1 MILAKFAPYKWLAI
15 GLLFAAVTAW
25 GGLGWYGKAGAER
38 EFAEY
43 QLAASNVIAERL
55 VANSKL
61 EAQART
67 LSQEA
72 DAQYLKG
79 KKDADREFKPI
90 RDDLAFLRHAWGM
103 RNQNDSSPVPGE
115 SNSASLSNP
124 RACTDEPRRIIEAAS
139 RVVEDLK
146 TCRDVASQL
155 EACRAYAVGVRC
167 QQLPRAVEADV
178 SDAWR

>member
-1 MILAKFAPYKWLAI
+1 MFTAFLPYKWLAI
-15 GLLFAAVTAW
+15 GLLLALVTAW
-25 GGLGWYGKAGAER
+25 GGLGWYGKAKSER

-61 EAQART
+61 EAHART

-72 DAQYLKG
+72 DAKYLKG
-79 KKDADREFKPI
+79 KLDADREFQPI

-103 RNQNDSSPVPGE
+103 RNKNDNESVPSE
-115 SNSASLSNP
+115 SNSSLVNTP

-139 RVVEDLK
+139 RVVKDLE
-146 TCRDVASQL
+146 TCRDVANQL

-167 QQLPRAVEADV
+167 Q
-178 SDAWR
+178 